1 MLIVSPPL
9 LVHSWLTLLNPV
21 MFSRIGENTL
31 HIFGAINFLSIPMV
45 WALYPETANRTL
57 EEMDLLF
64 TSKSPW
70 VWDEEAHFKKLQAER
85 PELEHVRSGGQAH
98 PEDGVKRV
106 GSDVKEKDELNEK
119 SS

>member
-1 MLIVSPPL
+1 MDATLTNYHPS
-9 LVHSWLTLLNPV
+9 SWLTLLNPV

-64 TSKSPW
+64 ASPSPW
-70 VWDEEAHFKKLQAER
+70 VWDEEEHFARLKQER
-85 PELEHVRSGGQAH
+85 AELEHVQRRTSRKAN
-98 PEDGVKRV
+98 DIR
-106 GSDVKEKDELNEK
+106 DVDEKHSL
-119 SS
+119 

>member
-1 MLIVSPPL
+1 
-9 LVHSWLTLLNPV
+9 

-64 TSKSPW
+64 ASASPW
-70 VWDEEAHFKKLQAER
+70 VWDEEAHFGKLKAER
-85 PELEHVRSGGQAH
+85 PELEHVAGNKLARGDETPVDTVDVSG
-98 PEDGVKRV
+98 
-106 GSDVKEKDELNEK
+106 EKNDL
-119 SS
+119 